1 MDEWLTLSQA
11 ANLVGCSRKTLYR
24 YMARRLLAYRREADN
39 RRYVKRA
46 DVLTLFETRRDK
58 MSQRDTADCCTGIA
72 QALERMTCTL
82 DAHND
87 LIMRMIQL
95 YQPRTLSD
103 LAKKHV

>member
-11 ANLVGCSRKTLYR
+11 ARLVGCSRKTLYR
-24 YMARRLLAYRREADN
+24 YMTRSLLAYRREADN

-46 DVLTLFETRRDK
+46 DVLTLFETRQDTT
-58 MSQRDTADCCTGIA
+58 SQWDTANCCTGIA
-72 QALERMTCTL
+72 QALEGMTRTME
-82 DAHND
+82 AHND

>member
-11 ANLVGCSRKTLYR
+11 AQLAGCSRKTLYR

-46 DVLTLFETRRDK
+46 EVLALFETRRGK
-58 MSQRDTADCCTGIA
+58 ASHWDTAHCCTGIA
-72 QALERMTCTL
+72 QALEGMTRTL

>member
-1 MDEWLTLSQA
+1 MDEWLTLTQA
-11 ANLVGCSRKTLYR
+11 AKLVGCSRKTLYR

-46 DVLTLFETRRDK
+46 DVLSLFETRRDK
-58 MSQRDTADCCTGIA
+58 MSQWGNADCCTGIA
-72 QALERMTCTL
+72 QVLEGMTRVL
-82 DAHND
+82 EAHND